1 VKLFKQLL
9 AIFIIFFACTTLI
22 NILNAVPRDMGSLA
36 VIGIVTCIIVLYTI
50 MAILIISLYTLIKVE
65 KYIYHR

>member
-9 AIFIIFFACTTLI
+9 AIFIIFFTCTTLI
-22 NILNAVPRDMGSLA
+22 NIFNAVPRDMGSLT